1 MGEILSTIDPPL
13 LRRGEVW
20 IVDFDPTRGAEIQ
33 KKRPSVI
40 VSSDAIGRLP
50 IKMVVPITEWKD
62 LFERNLWHVK
72 LEPSK
77 SNGLSKTSALDALQT
92 RGVDVKRFIRKL
104 GRLTPMEM
112 DDLAAAIAAVI
123 EYQ

>member
-1 MGEILSTIDPPL
+1 MSTIDPPL
-13 LRRGEVW
+13 PRRGEVW
-20 IVDFDPTRGAEIQ
+20 IVDFDP
-33 KKRPSVI
+33 
-40 VSSDAIGRLP
+40 
-50 IKMVVPITEWKD
+50 IKI
-62 LFERNLWHVK
+62 
-72 LEPSK
+72 EPSK

>member
-1 MGEILSTIDPPL
+1 MSTIDPPL

-123 EYQ
+123 EYN